1 MKSPH
6 PRLIAALLAF
16 GSAASLL
23 YVVTGPTP
31 RRNDTRSAR
40 PTPAPADVR
49 VDTGPAAPDATTSG
63 PVLAQGDAV
72 KHVPDRELFASDWA
86 DSARPT
92 FAAFSDWTRRYFA
105 ADSTARAAIL
115 AEGVA
120 LAGERRAEMLNLIRT
135 DPRAAL
141 AHTLPAELRQGL
153 PAEVQAL
160 LEARVSGE
168 GDLYRVMGIAP
179 PGSDH
184 VVPTIHQ
191 AHVGDRVF
199 SAYPY
204 GDRAL
209 TPHLKAVSLH
219 GVALDGQL
227 AVLDSPV
234 RKLETGETAE
244 KTTDTCVV
252 TNNVVVDPRKSE
264 AARPAASAPA
274 TVASTT
280 SPASSEPATPDLP
293 PPEKTVMLVGT
304 HGYSMCCPFCA
315 EDFETRLERLERQQ
329 FTALQAVGAIA
340 AEAGSDA
347 PRALSTSGANGS
359 ADYPGKPPAWLTQ
372 GTNTM
377 IFMRVDFPDYPYNG
391 FTEQYLR
398 DQVDAWGGV
407 DWMVDR
413 FSYGKSQV
421 ASPTI
426 TPVLRMP
433 RNRAT
438 YDNGN
443 YWGDI
448 LNDARAAA
456 FALGYNP
463 DTFSCRVIV
472 HDGFVSGGAAG
483 WGGGG
488 AIWCNGNASNRLL
501 IHEYGHVFW
510 LPHANSWHANDGNPL
525 SDSRWHVEYGDASDP
540 MGNAWGTN
548 PFNDFNAYYKNLLG
562 WIPDSA
568 VVPITHSGTYRINQF
583 DGWGD
588 WSKPVALKI
597 TRDNGLDLWVMF
609 RGDGVP
615 QGNYNTGAYIV
626 GVPADRFGD
635 SHVIDLNTPGGDTND
650 SPLAQGQTWTDA
662 ASGVSITT
670 AGRMMTDWP
679 HHMYVKVD
687 FGANY
692 VHGHRAL
699 VDGGIYALRNKIFDR
714 FLAVPG
720 NSSAEGVEPVVAT
733 YTGGLEQQWV
743 ARRNSDGTYTLWHNG
758 TDKVLDVLGNGG
770 GNYNEIVQW
779 SSNGGDAQ
787 RWTVLN
793 SWDGYLKFRHRGT
806 DQVLTADTAAANS
819 GDVIQYEDFT
829 GEEQKWEP
837 YLVGLNNGT
846 YRLIPRHAQTRT
858 LALRGRALLP
868 GTQIEQQFWAGGDW
882 QRWTML
888 NLGGGQFRIHPAGK
902 PELTVAVAGGST
914 ASGAKLV
921 LETYSGA
928 AWQKFTFIST
938 GMGFVRLSPVHAPA
952 MAIDVTGSGASA
964 GVDVQQST
972 YVGGNNQQWRF
983 IDADL

>member
-1 MKSPH
+1 MKSPQA
-6 PRLIAALLAF
+6 RLLAALLAF
-16 GSAASLL
+16 GSVAAVLHL
-23 YVVTGPTP
+23 VTASVDRPDSP
-31 RRNDTRSAR
+31 SAA
-40 PTPAPADVR
+40 PAPPSGTA
-49 VDTGPAAPDATTSG
+49 GQPANPARTSDPANPAG
-63 PVLAQGDAV
+63 PVLARELKV
-72 KHVPDRELFASDWA
+72 EHISDRELFGSAWTDP
-86 DSARPT
+86 ARPA
-92 FAAFSDWTRRYFA
+92 FAAFASWTGRYLA
-105 ADSTARAAIL
+105 ADAPTRTGML
-115 AEGVA
+115 EEGVA
-120 LAGERRAEMLNLIRT
+120 LAETRRAEMLRLIET
-135 DPRAAL
+135 DPRAAI
-141 AHTLPAELRQGL
+141 AHTLPASVRLELPSSVL
-153 PAEVQAL
+153 AL
-160 LEARVSGE
+160 LETRVSGE
-168 GDLYRVMGIAP
+168 GELYRVMGIAP
-179 PGSDH
+179 PGSTA

-191 AHVGDRVF
+191 ALVGEQTF
-199 SAYPY
+199 KAYPY

-209 TPHLKAVSLH
+209 TPHLKGISIH
-219 GVALDGQL
+219 GVALDKQL

-234 RKLETGETAE
+234 RKLESGETA
-244 KTTDTCVV
+244 KQTTDTCVV
-252 TNNVVVDPRKSE
+252 TNNVVVDPRKTE
-264 AARPAASAPA
+264 AVDAAASA
-274 TVASTT
+274 T
-280 SPASSEPATPDLP
+280 LP

-315 EDFETRLERLERQQ
+315 EDFETRLERLERQHMS
-329 FTALQAVGAIA
+329 APQAVDAIA
-340 AEAGSDA
+340 ADAAA
-347 PRALSTSGANGS
+347 PRALSSSGVNGS

-391 FTEQYLR
+391 FSEQYLR

-510 LPHANSWHANDGNPL
+510 LPHANSWHSNDGNPL

-548 PFNDFNAYYKNLLG
+548 AFNDFNAYYKNLLG
-562 WIPDSA
+562 WVPDGA

-588 WSKPVALKI
+588 WTRPVALKI

-615 QGNYNTGAYIV
+615 QGNYNTGAYVV

-635 SHVIDLNTPGGDTND
+635 SHVIDFNTPGGDTND

-662 ASGVSITT
+662 ASGISITT

-687 FGANY
+687 FGPNY
-692 VHGHRAL
+692 VHGYRAL
-699 VDGGIYALRNKIFDR
+699 VDGGIYALRNKVFDR

-720 NSSAEGVEPVVAT
+720 NTGAEGVEPVVAT
-733 YTGGLEQQWV
+733 YTGGAEQQWV
-743 ARRNSDGTYTLWHNG
+743 ARRNADGTYTLWHNG
-758 TDKVLDVLGNGG
+758 TDKVLDVLNNGG
-770 GNYNEIVQW
+770 GNYNEIIQW
-779 SSNGGDAQ
+779 FGNGGDAQ
-787 RWTVLN
+787 RWDVLN

-806 DQVLTADTAAANS
+806 NQVLTADTAAANS
-819 GDVIQYEDFT
+819 GDVIQYDDFS
-829 GEEQKWEP
+829 GDEQKWEP
-837 YLVGLNNGT
+837 YLVGINNGT
-846 YRLIPRHAQTRT
+846 YRLVPRHAQTRT
-858 LALRGRALLP
+858 LALRGRAPLP
-868 GTQIEQQFWAGGDW
+868 GTRIEQQFWAGGDW
-882 QRWTML
+882 QKWTLL

-902 PELTVAVAGGST
+902 PELALSVAGGST
-914 ASGAKLV
+914 ADGAKLV

-928 AWQKFTFIST
+928 AWQKFTFVPA
-938 GMGFVRLSPVHAPA
+938 GMGFVRLTPAHAPS
-952 MAIDVTGSGASA
+952 MAIDVSGSGNGA
-964 GVDVQQST
+964 GVEVQQWT
-972 YVGGNNQQWRF
+972 YLGGANQQWRF
-983 IDADL
+983 IDTDL